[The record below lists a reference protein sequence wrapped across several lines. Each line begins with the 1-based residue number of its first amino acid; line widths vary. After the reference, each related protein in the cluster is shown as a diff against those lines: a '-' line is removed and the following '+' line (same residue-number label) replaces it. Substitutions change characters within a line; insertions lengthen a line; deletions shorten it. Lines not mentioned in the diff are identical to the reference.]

1 MNGKTVLVLGGG
13 IGGLTAATHLRRLL
27 PAAEPRIVLVER
39 NRSFSAC
46 MSNLWVMTG
55 ERSDPAE
62 GQRDLSALSGAGIE
76 VVQAEVQAI
85 DPAARTVQT
94 TAGILEG
101 DYIVIALG
109 AETNPQAVPGFAEAA
124 LNLYE
129 SGGALQIQRALQ
141 EFDGGRIVVLVA
153 RTPFS
158 CPSAPYEAA
167 FLIESLLRQR
177 GVRERTEIAL
187 YTPEDQPML
196 VAGPNVGPAL
206 IKMLEERGIELHW
219 EQIPMKIDPASRRIL
234 FELEDTSYD
243 LLVGVPPHTAPPAV
257 GESGLVDASGW
268 VPVDP
273 TTLQTRHP
281 GVFAIG
287 DVTAVR
293 LPIGMFL
300 PKAGVFADEQAR
312 VVAAIITAEIA
323 GEGTPAQY
331 AGSGFCYIEVGDGMA
346 AYGAGNFYG
355 IPAPSVTLEPP
366 SQRYRREKVDLERT
380 LLALWD

>member
-1 MNGKTVLVLGGG
+1 MSTKTVLVLGGG
-13 IGGLTAATHLRRLL
+13 IGGLTAAGHLRRLSS
-27 PAAEPRIVLVER
+27 PAEPRIVVIER
-39 NRSFSAC
+39 KRAFSAC

-55 ERSDPAE
+55 ERKDPRE
-62 GQRDLSALSGAGIE
+62 GERELSGLAGQGIE
-76 VVQAEVQAI
+76 VVRAEIQAI

-94 TAGILEG
+94 TAGTLAG

-109 AETNPQAVPGFAEAA
+109 AETNPRAVPGFAESA

-129 SGGALQIQRALQ
+129 GDGALQIQRALQ
-141 EFDGGRIVVLVA
+141 GFKGGRIVVLIS

-177 GVRERTEIAL
+177 GIREQTEIAL

-206 IKMLEERGIELHW
+206 TRMLEERGIELHW
-219 EQIPMKIDPASRRIL
+219 EQIPMKIDAAARRIL
-234 FELEDTSYD
+234 FELDDTSYD
-243 LLVGVPPHTAPPAV
+243 LLVGVPPHTAPLAV
-257 GESGLVDASGW
+257 REGGLVDASGW

-273 TTLQTRHP
+273 TTLRTRYA

-287 DVTAVR
+287 DVTAIR
-293 LPIGMFL
+293 LPVGMFL

-312 VVAAIITAEIA
+312 VVAANIAAEIMGDGA
-323 GEGTPAQY
+323 PAQY
-331 AGSGFCYIEVGDGMA
+331 TGRGFCYIEVGDGMA
-346 AYGAGNFYG
+346 AYGSGNFYG
-355 IPAPSVTLEPP
+355 TSGPRVTLEPP
-366 SQRYRREKVDLERT
+366 SRRFREEKEELERA